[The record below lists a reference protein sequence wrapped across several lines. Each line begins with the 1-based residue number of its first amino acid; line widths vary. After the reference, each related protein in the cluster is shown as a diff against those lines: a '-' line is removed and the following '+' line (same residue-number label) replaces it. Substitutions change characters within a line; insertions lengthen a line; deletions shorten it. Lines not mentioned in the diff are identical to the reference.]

1 MQKLQRI
8 LIVDAHLTLRVG
20 MRRLFSDDPGIEVL
34 AEADM
39 GRGAVRLTPHLL
51 LMDRTRPGMNGS
63 DIAAVARLKRRYPRA
78 RLLMILPQRPED
90 YIHACLD
97 AGADGCIR
105 KDAALEELRAAIHGV
120 LQGQVY
126 LDQRFFQKAA
136 GRASGGGSP
145 GEGRASKVLTPR
157 EREVLKLVAAGKTSR
172 DIAEILDL
180 SVKTVGKHR
189 TNLLSKL
196 DLHNAAELTAYAMAR
211 GLQL

>member
-8 LIVDAHLTLRVG
+8 MIVDANLTLRVG
-20 MRRLFSDDPGIEVL
+20 LRKLFANDPGIEVL
-34 AEADM
+34 AETDM
-39 GRGAVRLTPHLL
+39 GHRAVPLTPHLL
-51 LMDRTRPGMNGS
+51 LMDRTRPGINGG
-63 DIAAVARLKRRYPRA
+63 DIAAVAAIKRRYPQS
-78 RLLMILPQRPED
+78 RLLLILSQRPED
-90 YIHACLD
+90 YVHACLD

-105 KDAALEELRAAIHGV
+105 KDAALEELRAAIQSV
-120 LQGQVY
+120 LRGRIY

-136 GRASGGGSP
+136 GSASGGGLP
-145 GEGRASKVLTPR
+145 GERRAGRVLTPR
-157 EREVLKLVAAGKTSR
+157 ERQVLKLVASGKTSK
-172 DIAEILDL
+172 DIAEILNL